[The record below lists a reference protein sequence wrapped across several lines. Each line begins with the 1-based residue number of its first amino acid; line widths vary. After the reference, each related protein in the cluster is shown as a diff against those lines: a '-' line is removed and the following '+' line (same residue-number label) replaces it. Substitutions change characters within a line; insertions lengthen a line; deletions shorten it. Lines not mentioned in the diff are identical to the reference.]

1 MVNIMKKQQSDNII
15 DFSEFVIE
23 KKENIEENN
32 KRISSVKKMIK
43 NYVKSKKTNYRLL
56 LNHIII
62 IQNDLGASKC
72 SYVLEKEF
80 SKKIEISYLNSFLY
94 FLKYV
99 EYTNVQHNMCYD
111 LYKKIAKE
119 VN

>member
-1 MVNIMKKQQSDNII
+1 MKKQPHNNII
-15 DFSEFVIE
+15 DISEFVIE
-23 KKENIEENN
+23 RQENIEENN

-72 SYVLEKEF
+72 VYVLEKEF
-80 SKKIEISYLNSFLY
+80 SKKIEISFLNSFLY

-99 EYTNVQHNMCYD
+99 EYCDIQENMCYD
-111 LYKKIAKE
+111 LYKKISKE